1 MTCEEKRK
9 QTEAEFT
16 QKLAALQ
23 KGFDELQTQIDEQ
36 NRRFEALEKR
46 LDERDRLAT
55 LPEE

>member
-9 QTEAEFT
+9 QAELEFA

-23 KGFDELQTQIDEQ
+23 KGFDELQTQIDAW
-36 NRRFEALEKR
+36 NRRMDSLEKR

>member
-9 QTEAEFT
+9 QAELEFA

-36 NRRFEALEKR
+36 NRRFEALEKL
-46 LDERDRLAT
+46 LDERDRLET